1 MYVCMSVYVCVCVCV
16 FLCVYVQCAVRTYNL
31 PLDLNL
37 TTQCSNCPGWPAVCV
52 KRLHNLAE
60 PCRVVELS
68 LYRRKKPNFMLSE
81 VRPLLWAPSVLLA
94 MPPPPRLAE
103 TSAATF
109 WPGSSNTLVSS
120 NSKITPILLCANI
133 FERNPYQCFCPSNI
147 GLHWHLVS
155 QSTQGSGRLY

>member
-1 MYVCMSVYVCVCVCV
+1 MYVFFIPSFKLENYEGSRTPEFPYGIKKYNKYNYFYSMYGCMSVYVCVCVC
-16 FLCVYVQCAVRTYNL
+16 AVCCKNIQFTF
-31 PLDLNL
+31 LDLNL

-68 LYRRKKPNFMLSE
+68 LYRRKKSNFMLSE

-109 WPGSSNTLVSS
+109 
-120 NSKITPILLCANI
+120 
-133 FERNPYQCFCPSNI
+133 
-147 GLHWHLVS
+147 
-155 QSTQGSGRLY
+155 